1 MVPATCGSLCSD
13 HSTSQ
18 ASTGAC
24 CSQGTSGQMVATPE
38 YSCLSRKHNLG
49 GGSRSSE
56 HRACVSPPAE
66 DDQVGT
72 GRGMGAAPVLC
83 SCGVGAYG
91 WLDSATWHKG
101 GVRGAGE

>member
-1 MVPATCGSLCSD
+1 MLLTGHQWPDGS
-13 HSTSQ
+13 HT
-18 ASTGAC
+18 
-24 CSQGTSGQMVATPE
+24 E
-38 YSCLSRKHNLG
+38 YSCLSRKRNLG

-101 GVRGAGE
+101 GVRWAGEQWWGNQQ